1 MTDLDPDV
9 REFLDQLDAMGGPDV
24 HELPPADARGLLE
37 RLNRGGD
44 GPAIASVT
52 DRTIPGPDTDIPLRI
67 YDPETEED
75 APVVVFF
82 HGGGFVLGSL
92 DSHDAACRELAAE
105 SDCVVISVDYR
116 LAPEHPFP
124 AAVEDAS
131 AATEWVADNAT
142 DLGVDPDRLAVA
154 GDSAGGNLAAAV
166 SLLARDQADNDAPAP
181 WSATKTEPPEIARQ
195 VLVYPTVSLL
205 RAWPSH
211 EENATD
217 YFLSRDDMAYFE
229 GHYLDSDLHGMNPY
243 AAPLEA
249 AGHAN
254 LPPATVVTCG
264 FDPLRDEGRA
274 YADRLETAGVPVERH
289 HYPSLIHGILTMNA
303 GLVDIPA
310 AHDVLADVAADLR
323 ETL

>member
-1 MTDLDPDV
+1 MPDLHPAV
-9 REFLDQLDAMGGPDV
+9 REFLDQLDAMGGPDI
-24 HELPPADARGLLE
+24 HDLPPADARGLLE
-37 RLNRGGD
+37 RMNSGAD
-44 GPAIASVT
+44 GPSVDSVT
-52 DRTIPGPDTDIPLRI
+52 ARPASGPDDDIPVRV
-67 YDPETEED
+67 YDPGTGDD

-92 DSHDAACRELAAE
+92 DSHDPACRELANE
-105 SDCVVISVDYR
+105 SGCVVVSVDYR

-124 AAVEDAS
+124 AAVEDAY
-131 AATEWVADNAT
+131 AATRWVNEHAG

-181 WSATKTEPPEIARQ
+181 WSAADTDPPDIARQ

-211 EENATD
+211 EENGEG

-229 GHYLDSDLHGMNPY
+229 GHYLDSDLHGVNPY

-249 AGHAN
+249 ADHAN
-254 LPPATVVTCG
+254 LPPAAVVTCG

-274 YADRLETAGVPVERH
+274 YADRLETAGVPVERY
-289 HYPSLIHGILTMNA
+289 HYPDLIHGILTMNA
-303 GLVDIPA
+303 GLADLPPA
-310 AHDVLADVAADLR
+310 HGVLADIAADLA
-323 ETL
+323 ESL